1 MASEGAPT
9 SGAGKDKGSK
19 CDDWGKEGVRNTLD
33 EKGLQKMSEGVLGEW
48 ERALGARRSFDED
61 EEFRHSRS
69 PAKTR
74 LGEKSGF
81 LLAVPMT
88 YGNLD

>member
-1 MASEGAPT
+1 M
-9 SGAGKDKGSK
+9 
-19 CDDWGKEGVRNTLD
+19 RNTLD
-33 EKGLQKMSEGVLGEW
+33 EKGLQKRSERVLGEW
-48 ERALGARRSFDED
+48 ERALGARRSSDED

-69 PAKTR
+69 PVKTR

-81 LLAVPMT
+81 LLAVPMK

>member
-33 EKGLQKMSEGVLGEW
+33 EKGLQQRSEGVLREW
-48 ERALGARRSFDED
+48 D
-61 EEFRHSRS
+61 
-69 PAKTR
+69 
-74 LGEKSGF
+74 
-81 LLAVPMT
+81 
-88 YGNLD
+88 